1 MEALILSAIGV
12 GLVHSLAPDHW
23 LPFASLA
30 QAQGWSRKKLLVVSF
45 LAGLGHV
52 GSSFVLGVLGIVL
65 GMGLAHMEGVESF
78 RGNVAGFLR
87 IGFGVAYALWGLQH
101 IRDHHLHFH
110 EPSDIRLRRTG
121 LHKGEIVT
129 FWTLMAIFVF
139 GPCEPLIPLMFL
151 AVQHGWSGIWLTTT
165 AFSVTTVF
173 MVMAQSMLAFMGL
186 SLLPQRSLE
195 KWSHVMAGGVIALT
209 GLAVMFLGI

>member
-65 GMGLAHMEGVESF
+65 GMGLAHLEGVESF
-78 RGNVAGFLR
+78 RGNVAGFLL
-87 IGFGVAYALWGLQH
+87 IGFGVAYALWGLKH
-101 IRDHHLHFH
+101 VRDHHLHF
-110 EPSDIRLRRTG
+110 
-121 LHKGEIVT
+121 HKGEIVT

-173 MVMAQSMLAFMGL
+173 MVVAQSMLAFMGL

-195 KWSHVMAGGVIALT
+195 KWSHVMAGGVIVLT

>member
-30 QAQGWSRKKLLVVSF
+30 QAQGWSKKKLLFVSF

-52 GSSFVLGVLGIVL
+52 GSSFVLGALGIVL
-65 GMGLAHMEGVESF
+65 GMGLAHLEGVESF
-78 RGNVAGFLR
+78 RGNVAGFLL
-87 IGFGVAYALWGLQH
+87 IGFGIAYALWGLKH
-101 IRDHHLHFH
+101 VRDHHLHF
-110 EPSDIRLRRTG
+110 
-121 LHKGEIVT
+121 HKGEIVT

-139 GPCEPLIPLMFL
+139 GPCEPLVPLMFL
-151 AVQHGWSGIWLTTT
+151 AVKYGWTGIWLTTI

-173 MVMAQSMLAFMGL
+173 MVVAQSMLAFMGL
-186 SLLPQRSLE
+186 NLLPQRALE
-195 KWSHVMAGGVIALT
+195 RWSHVMAGGIIALT

>member
-65 GMGLAHMEGVESF
+65 GMGLVHLEGVESF
-78 RGNVAGFLR
+78 RGNVAGFLL
-87 IGFGVAYALWGLQH
+87 IGFGVAYALWGLKH
-101 IRDHHLHFH
+101 IRDHHLHF
-110 EPSDIRLRRTG
+110 
-121 LHKGEIVT
+121 HKGEIVT

-173 MVMAQSMLAFMGL
+173 MVTAQSMLAFMGL

>member
-65 GMGLAHMEGVESF
+65 GMGLVHMEGVESF
-78 RGNVAGFLR
+78 RENVAGFLL
-87 IGFGVAYALWGLQH
+87 IGFGVAYALWGLKH
-101 IRDHHLHFH
+101 VRDHHLHFH
-110 EPSDIRLRRTG
+110 
-121 LHKGEIVT
+121 KGEIIT

-173 MVMAQSMLAFMGL
+173 MVVAQSMLAFMGL

>member
-65 GMGLAHMEGVESF
+65 GMGLAHLEGVESF
-78 RGNVAGFLR
+78 RGNVAGFLL
-87 IGFGVAYALWGLQH
+87 IGFGVAYALWGLKH
-101 IRDHHLHFH
+101 IRDHHLHF
-110 EPSDIRLRRTG
+110 
-121 LHKGEIVT
+121 HKGEIVT

-173 MVMAQSMLAFMGL
+173 MVVAQSMLAFMGL

>member
-52 GSSFVLGVLGIVL
+52 GSSFVLGGLGIVL
-65 GMGLAHMEGVESF
+65 GMGLAHLEGVESF
-78 RGNVAGFLR
+78 RGNIAGFLL
-87 IGFGVAYALWGLQH
+87 IGFGIAYALWGLKH
-101 IRDHHLHFH
+101 IRDYHLHF
-110 EPSDIRLRRTG
+110 
-121 LHKGEIVT
+121 HKGEIVT

-173 MVMAQSMLAFMGL
+173 MVVAQSMLAFMGL

>member
-1 MEALILSAIGV
+1 MEALILSAMGI

-30 QAQGWSRKKLLVVSF
+30 RAQGWSRKKLLVVSF

-52 GSSFVLGVLGIVL
+52 GSSFVLGAFGIVL
-65 GMGLAHMEGVESF
+65 GLGLVHLKGVESF
-78 RGNVAGFLR
+78 RGNIAGFLL
-87 IGFGVAYALWGLQH
+87 IGFGIAYAIWGLKH

-110 EPSDIRLRRTG
+110 
-121 LHKGEIVT
+121 KGEMVT

-139 GPCEPLIPLMFL
+139 GPCEPLVPLMFL
-151 AVQHGWSGIWLTTT
+151 AVQHGWSGVWLTTV
-165 AFSVTTVF
+165 AFSVVTVF
-173 MVMAQSMLAFMGL
+173 MVMAQSMLAFLGL
-186 SLLPQRSLE
+186 NLLPQRVLE

>member
-52 GSSFVLGVLGIVL
+52 GSSFVLGVLGIAL
-65 GMGLAHMEGVESF
+65 GMGLAHLEGVESF
-78 RGNVAGFLR
+78 RGNIAGFLL
-87 IGFGVAYALWGLQH
+87 IGFGIAYALWGLKH
-101 IRDHHLHFH
+101 IRDHHLHF
-110 EPSDIRLRRTG
+110 
-121 LHKGEIVT
+121 HKGEIVT

>member
-65 GMGLAHMEGVESF
+65 GMGLVHLEGVESF
-78 RGNVAGFLR
+78 RGNVAGFLL
-87 IGFGVAYALWGLQH
+87 IGFGVAYALWGLKH
-101 IRDHHLHFH
+101 IRDHHLHF
-110 EPSDIRLRRTG
+110 
-121 LHKGEIVT
+121 HKGEIVT

>member
-78 RGNVAGFLR
+78 RGNVAGFLL
-87 IGFGVAYALWGLQH
+87 IGFGVAYALWGLKH
-101 IRDHHLHFH
+101 IRDHHLHF
-110 EPSDIRLRRTG
+110 
-121 LHKGEIVT
+121 HKGEIVT

-173 MVMAQSMLAFMGL
+173 MVVAQSMLAFMGL

-209 GLAVMFLGI
+209 GLVVMFLGI

>member
-65 GMGLAHMEGVESF
+65 GMGLVHLEGVESF
-78 RGNVAGFLR
+78 RGNIAGFLL
-87 IGFGVAYALWGLQH
+87 IGFGIAYALWGLKH
-101 IRDHHLHFH
+101 IRDHHLHF
-110 EPSDIRLRRTG
+110 
-121 LHKGEIVT
+121 HKGEIVT

-151 AVQHGWSGIWLTTT
+151 AVQHGWSGIWLTTM

-173 MVMAQSMLAFMGL
+173 MVVAQSMLAFMGL

>member
-65 GMGLAHMEGVESF
+65 GMGLAHLEGVESF
-78 RGNVAGFLR
+78 RGNVAGFLL
-87 IGFGVAYALWGLQH
+87 IGFGVAYALWGLKH
-101 IRDHHLHFH
+101 VRDHHLHF
-110 EPSDIRLRRTG
+110 
-121 LHKGEIVT
+121 HKGEIVT

-173 MVMAQSMLAFMGL
+173 MVVAQSMLAFMGL

>member
-65 GMGLAHMEGVESF
+65 GMGLAHLEGVESF
-78 RGNVAGFLR
+78 RGNVAGFLL
-87 IGFGVAYALWGLQH
+87 IGFGVAYALWGLKH
-101 IRDHHLHFH
+101 IRDHHFHF
-110 EPSDIRLRRTG
+110 
-121 LHKGEIVT
+121 HKGEIVT

-165 AFSVTTVF
+165 AFSATTVF
-173 MVMAQSMLAFMGL
+173 MVVAQSMLAFMGL

-209 GLAVMFLGI
+209 GVAVMFLGI

>member
-1 MEALILSAIGV
+1 MILSAIGV

-78 RGNVAGFLR
+78 RGNVAGFLL
-87 IGFGVAYALWGLQH
+87 IGFGVAYALWGLKH

-110 EPSDIRLRRTG
+110 EPSDTVAG

-173 MVMAQSMLAFMGL
+173 MVVAQSMLAFMGL

>member
-78 RGNVAGFLR
+78 RGNVAGFLL
-87 IGFGVAYALWGLQH
+87 IGFGVAYALWGLKH
-101 IRDHHLHFH
+101 IRDHHLHF
-110 EPSDIRLRRTG
+110 
-121 LHKGEIVT
+121 HKGEIVT

-151 AVQHGWSGIWLTTT
+151 AVQHGWSGIWLTTA

-173 MVMAQSMLAFMGL
+173 MVVAQSMLAFMGL

>member
-12 GLVHSLAPDHW
+12 GLVHSLAPDHL

-78 RGNVAGFLR
+78 RGNVAGFLL
-87 IGFGVAYALWGLQH
+87 IGFGVAYALWGLKH
-101 IRDHHLHFH
+101 IRDHHLHF
-110 EPSDIRLRRTG
+110 
-121 LHKGEIVT
+121 HKGEIVT

-195 KWSHVMAGGVIALT
+195 KWSHVMAGGGIALT